1 MQDDANGHIVR
12 VAFDQNRPILLFP
25 QRLCHAQK
33 RVLTLL
39 INRRTPRTKED
50 FIHKRDFELALYFL
64 DFNFLIGDLLFQ
76 IPFNFSL

>member
-1 MQDDANGHIVR
+1 L
-12 VAFDQNRPILLFP
+12 P
-25 QRLCHAQK
+25 
-33 RVLTLL
+33 LL